1 MQYVLNPVSSD
12 PEYGDYSL
20 NKAMTWNGYPLV
32 YETTFRAN
40 YVVSEI
46 VPQTWDNYTA
56 LYNGSANEG
65 GAICYFKKASNSAY
79 LTGRYGNTMTA
90 YWAEDGVLEHTM
102 SNLSARGLDWDNP
115 DGVNISTMGL
125 QECSSFSYI
134 TQELGQYT
142 FAKRFYP
149 PYGAKSG
156 FIVAGMREDN
166 LGWEMTNIKLVQS
179 GYDTVPVEPE
189 KAIIMHLD
197 TKSIPYSSR
206 YSSPPRTISNNMNEF
221 KYDSAFNLFVKTPA
235 YEPNDSKHSH
245 IDYISTAS
253 AERWDTYIY
262 GPLEQP
268 WFYGHFDHMSGTTP
282 APIAETGTTYTA
294 DGCHIDVL

>member
-20 NKAMTWNGYPLV
+20 NRTMTWNGYPLV
-32 YETTFRAN
+32 YDTPFRAN

-46 VPQTWDNYTA
+46 VPQTWDKYTA
-56 LYNGSANEG
+56 LYNGSENEG
-65 GAICYFKKASNSAY
+65 GAICYFRRAGSSAY
-79 LTGRYGNTMTA
+79 LTGREGNTMTA
-90 YWAEDGVLEHTM
+90 YWAEDGALEQTM

-115 DGVNISTMGL
+115 DGVTISTMGL
-125 QECSSFSYI
+125 RECSSFTYI
-134 TQELGQYT
+134 TREFGGYT

-166 LGWEMTNIKLVQS
+166 LGWEMSNINVIYS
-179 GYDTVPVEPE
+179 GGTYIPIEPE

-197 TKSIPYSSR
+197 TKPMMSTAGSI
-206 YSSPPRTISNNMNEF
+206 NMNEF
-221 KYDSAFNLFVKTPA
+221 KYDSAFNLFVKGVAEQPA
-235 YEPNDSKHSH
+235 DNGHSH

-253 AERWDTYIY
+253 ATQWNTYSY
-262 GPLEQP
+262 PYQTQP
-268 WFYGHFDHMSGTTP
+268 WFSGHFDHMSGTTT